1 MFAFHRRKD
10 KEQPLPE
17 RAAPSGGKKRR
28 AASKKS
34 RKRSRV
40 SPAGDSEDEDEGGAE
55 NILAWE
61 DEHLLPQLAS
71 GGETFRIQQKD
82 APESVKEDAKRLSD
96 ETGEDVVLLSSSKEG
111 WTGTATKVM
120 NHLLRQVPKE
130 TFKLKGGLRVKNVS
144 GILNV
149 WILTVSALNQL
160 TAAACDREGVPLTAT
175 ELKQRIRRA
184 EESIAMQ
191 KKGYTRCDKCHTPL
205 VPHDHPQC
213 DQLMREGD
221 ERAVMASTGLAFETC
236 EHCKQLSCRVLPN
249 TPPGSPAH

>member
-71 GGETFRIQQKD
+71 SGETFRIQQKD

-111 WTGTATKVM
+111 WTRTATKVM

-175 ELKQRIRRA
+175 ELTA
-184 EESIAMQ
+184 L
-191 KKGYTRCDKCHTPL
+191 L
-205 VPHDHPQC
+205 VLVKFD
-213 DQLMREGD
+213 LMGGR
-221 ERAVMASTGLAFETC
+221 T
-236 EHCKQLSCRVLPN
+236 HI
-249 TPPGSPAH
+249 